1 MPRYEKQKLD
11 RVSGLLGAVVH
22 GAAGPHTARPLP
34 SDDGEYLWGPVSL
47 SWLVR
52 AASLPGKACVVAIA
66 LHFLRGRIGFAEVAL
81 RATLVR
87 RFGLSR
93 QSAYRAIRHLESAGL
108 ISVTHR
114 RGRAPLVR
122 FHDL

>member
-11 RVSGLLGAVVH
+11 RINGLLDTVVLGADR
-22 GAAGPHTARPLP
+22 PHTVRPLP

-52 AASLPGKACVVAIA
+52 AVRLPGKACVVAMA
-66 LHFLRGRIGFAEVAL
+66 LLFLRGHIGFAEVAL